1 MSLTEQY
8 SLQIIDL
15 GMMEYGSAFALQK
28 NAVQEVLADQSA
40 VRVYLVEHPPVY
52 TIGRAGG
59 PHNVLID
66 ERQLQEFGISLF
78 EVDRG
83 GDVTYHGP
91 GQLVGYPI
99 IHLSRWGNDVRKYI
113 RMIEESMIRLLH
125 QYGLESGRID
135 GLSGVWV
142 GDEKICAI
150 GVKAT
155 RDREGKSFV
164 TSHGFALNVQP
175 DLHHFTHI
183 VPCGIVDKG
192 VTSMEKLL
200 GRKIPM
206 DEVKR
211 RWVRAFEEVFELQG
225 LWRDRNI

>member
-1 MSLTEQY
+1 MKTNCR
-8 SLQIIDL
+8 IIDL
-15 GMMEYGSAFALQK
+15 GQMEYGAAFDLQK
-28 NAVQEVLADQSA
+28 RAVQEVMADRA
-40 VRVYLVEHPPVY
+40 TGRVYLLEHPPVY

-59 PHNVLID
+59 EHHVLVD
-66 ERQLQEFGISLF
+66 ETQLKELGISLF
-78 EVDRG
+78 EADRG

-99 IHLSRWGNDVRKYI
+99 LPLSRWGNDVRQYI
-113 RMIEESMIRLLH
+113 RMLEEVVTRFLRE
-125 QYGLESGRID
+125 YGIESGRIE

-155 RDREGKSFV
+155 RDREGKTFV

-175 DLHHFTHI
+175 DLSHFSHI
-183 VPCGIVDKG
+183 IPCGIADKG
-192 VTSMEKLL
+192 VTSVQKLL
-200 GRKIPM
+200 GCEIPM

-211 RWVRAFEEVFELQG
+211 GWARSFEEVFDVRCEWQG
-225 LWRDRNI
+225 P

>member
-1 MSLTEQY
+1 MVTTCK
-8 SLQIIDL
+8 IIDL
-15 GMMEYGSAFALQK
+15 GKIEYGAAFELQK
-28 NAVQEVLADQSA
+28 QAVREVMADKSTT
-40 VRVYLVEHPPVY
+40 RVYLLEHPPVY

-59 PHNVLID
+59 EHHVLVD
-66 ERQLQEFGISLF
+66 EQQLKQLGISLY

-99 IHLSRWGNDVRKYI
+99 LPLARWGNDVRRYI
-113 RMIEESMIRLLH
+113 RMLEEVVIRFLRE
-125 QYGLESGRID
+125 YGIESGRIE

-142 GDEKICAI
+142 GNEKICAI
-150 GVKAT
+150 GVKAS
-155 RDREGKSFV
+155 RDRAGKSFI

-175 DLHHFTHI
+175 DLSHFTHI

-192 VTSMEKLL
+192 VTSMQRLL
-200 GRKIPM
+200 GREVPM

-211 RWVRAFEEVFELQG
+211 GWVRSFAEVFEVQCV
-225 LWRDRNI
+225 WKRVAV

>member
-1 MSLTEQY
+1 MNETEQNR
-8 SLQIIDL
+8 LQIIDL
-15 GMMEYGSAFALQK
+15 GMIEYGAAFELQK
-28 NAVQEVLADQSA
+28 QAVQEVLADRGSS
-40 VRVYLVEHPPVY
+40 RVYLLEHPPVY

-59 PHNVLID
+59 PHNVLVN
-66 ERQLQEFGISLF
+66 EQQLKEFGISLF

-99 IHLSRWGNDVRKYI
+99 MHLAKWGNDVRKYI
-113 RMIEESMIRLLH
+113 RLIEESVIRFLRE
-125 QYGLESGRID
+125 YSIESGRIE

-142 GDEKICAI
+142 GNEKICAI

-155 RDREGKSFV
+155 RDREGKSFI

-175 DLHHFTHI
+175 NLTHFTYI
-183 VPCGIVDKG
+183 IPCGIVDKG

-200 GRKIPM
+200 DRQIPIS
-206 DEVKR
+206 EVKR
-211 RWVRAFEEVFELQG
+211 GWVRAFEEVFDLQG
-225 LWRDRNI
+225 VWKED

>member
-1 MSLTEQY
+1 MNETEQNR
-8 SLQIIDL
+8 LQIIDL
-15 GMMEYGSAFALQK
+15 GMIAYGAAFELQK
-28 NAVQEVLADQSA
+28 KAVQEVLVDRGSS
-40 VRVYLVEHPPVY
+40 RVYLLEHPPVY

-59 PHNVLID
+59 PHNVLVN
-66 ERQLQEFGISLF
+66 EQQLKEFGISLF

-99 IHLSRWGNDVRKYI
+99 MHLAKWGNDVRKYI
-113 RMIEESMIRLLH
+113 RLIEESVIRFLRE
-125 QYGLESGRID
+125 YGIESGRIE

-142 GDEKICAI
+142 GNEKICAI

-155 RDREGKSFV
+155 RDREGKSFI

-175 DLHHFTHI
+175 NLTHFTHI
-183 VPCGIVDKG
+183 IPCGIVDKG

-200 GRKIPM
+200 DRQIPM
-206 DEVKR
+206 SEVKR
-211 RWVRAFEEVFELQG
+211 GWVRAFEEVFDLQG
-225 LWRDRNI
+225 VWKED

>member
-1 MSLTEQY
+1 MSETEQNT
-8 SLQIIDL
+8 LHIIDL
-15 GMMEYGSAFALQK
+15 GMIEYGEAFELQK
-28 NAVQEVLADQSA
+28 KAVKEVLADRSSS
-40 VRVYLVEHPPVY
+40 RLYLLEHPPVY

-66 ERQLQEFGISLF
+66 DQQLNEYGISLF

-99 IHLSRWGNDVRKYI
+99 LYLSRWGNDVRKYI
-113 RMIEESMIRLLH
+113 RMIEETVIRFLRG
-125 QYGLESGRID
+125 YGIESGRIE

-142 GDEKICAI
+142 ENEKICAI

-155 RDREGKSFV
+155 RDREGKSFI

-175 DLHHFTHI
+175 NLGHFTHI
-183 VPCGIVDKG
+183 IPCGIIDKG

-200 GRKIPM
+200 DRQVQMI
-206 DEVKR
+206 EVKR
-211 RWVRAFEEVFELQG
+211 GWVRAFEEVFDLQG
-225 LWRDRNI
+225 VWSKLDV

>member
-1 MSLTEQY
+1 MNCKVIDWQ
-8 SLQIIDL
+8 QID
-15 GMMEYGSAFALQK
+15 YGTAFELQK
-28 NAVQEVLADQSA
+28 QAVQEVLADKSTT
-40 VRVYLVEHPPVY
+40 RVYLLEHPPVF

-59 PHNVLID
+59 EHNVLVD
-66 ERQLQEFGISLF
+66 ANQLQALGISLY

-99 IHLSRWGNDVRKYI
+99 LPLTRWGNDVRQYI
-113 RMIEESMIRLLH
+113 RMLEEVVIRLLRE
-125 QYGLESGRID
+125 YGLESGRIE

-142 GDEKICAI
+142 GKEKICAI

-155 RDREGKSFV
+155 RDREGKSFI

-175 DLHHFTHI
+175 NLTHFTYI

-200 GRKIPM
+200 GRQIPM
-206 DEVKR
+206 DEVKQG
-211 RWVRAFEEVFELQG
+211 WVHAFEDVFEVQCS
-225 LWRDRNI
+225 WE